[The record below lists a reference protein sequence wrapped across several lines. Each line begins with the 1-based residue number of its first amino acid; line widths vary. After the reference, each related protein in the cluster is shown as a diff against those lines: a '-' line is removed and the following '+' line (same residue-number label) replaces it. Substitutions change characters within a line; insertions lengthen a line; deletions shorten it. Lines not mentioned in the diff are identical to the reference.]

1 MVLSVPCGQ
10 TAEIVADGVE
20 DGHFLRV
27 DKHANVC
34 LGVKQLVLPIAQ
46 SVDDNAVQRLRRQ
59 RTIAVRLSVRLFGCK
74 LHLPVQHVAT
84 EKVVI
89 IQKLLYCEHS
99 QF

>member
-20 DGHFLRV
+20 DGYFLRV
-27 DKHANVC
+27 DILLDLRLRIALADLLA
-34 LGVKQLVLPIAQ
+34 LGSQH
-46 SVDDNAVQRLRRQ
+46 DAVQRLLRQ
-59 RTIAVRLSVRLFGCK
+59 YAIVTQLSVGRPDSK

-89 IQKLLYCEHS
+89 IQKLLDCEHS